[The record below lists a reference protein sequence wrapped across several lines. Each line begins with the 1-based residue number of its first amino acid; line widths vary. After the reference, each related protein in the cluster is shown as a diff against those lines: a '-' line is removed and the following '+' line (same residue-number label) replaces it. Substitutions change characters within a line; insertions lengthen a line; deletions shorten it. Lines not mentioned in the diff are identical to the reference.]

1 MVGRL
6 GSWASRCTPRRSAFI
21 PSLME
26 MAGPRLLAD
35 LVFAAAQDPTIEQ
48 YDWDLD
54 KQRYIALL
62 RAYDAHRDVTDLA
75 AFVGVEPIEP

>member
-1 MVGRL
+1 M
-6 GSWASRCTPRRSAFI
+6 
-21 PSLME
+21 
-26 MAGPRLLAD
+26 
-35 LVFAAAQDPTIEQ
+35 FAAAQDPTVEQ